1 MGENTENP
9 LNITLE
15 FGGGAEILFNKVKRK
30 EVELRGRKTWTIG
43 ELLEWMKVNMPTDR
57 PELFF
62 TEDSVRPG
70 ILVLVNETDW
80 DLLDKQDYVIQPK
93 DTILFIST
101 LHGG

>member
-1 MGENTENP
+1 MCENP
-9 LNITLE
+9 LNIVLE
-15 FGGGAEILFNKVKRK
+15 FGGGAEILFNKIKRR
-30 EVELRGRKTWTIG
+30 EVQLEGGKKWRIG
-43 ELLEWMKVNMPTDR
+43 DLLEWMKINMPTDR

-80 DLLDKQDYVIQPK
+80 DLLDTRNYVIEPK

>member
-1 MGENTENP
+1 MGENT
-9 LNITLE
+9 LKITLE

-30 EVELRGRKTWTIG
+30 EVELDGKKSWKIG
-43 ELLEWMKVNMPTDR
+43 DLLEWMKENMPTDR

-62 TEDSVRPG
+62 TDDSVRPG
-70 ILVLVNETDW
+70 ILVLVNDTDW
-80 DLLDKQDYVIQPK
+80 DLLDKQDYVIESK